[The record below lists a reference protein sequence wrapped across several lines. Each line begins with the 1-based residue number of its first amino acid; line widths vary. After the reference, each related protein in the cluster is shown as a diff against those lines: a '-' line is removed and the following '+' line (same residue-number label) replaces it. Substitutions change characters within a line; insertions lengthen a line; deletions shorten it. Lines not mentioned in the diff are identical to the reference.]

1 MPAFVSFFIIILK
14 NIAYF
19 NIFLL
24 LMLNRLS
31 KNDHHSFIIHS
42 KHFLFCFIKELLIL
56 MFLKPF
62 LEKLKAATA
71 ACIAAI
77 SSGNKKNQDALLEAG
92 ALE

>member
-1 MPAFVSFFIIILK
+1 M
-14 NIAYF
+14 AYF

-31 KNDHHSFIIHS
+31 KNYMYHHSFIIHS